1 MMHHKWLLVT
11 LVVLGFA
18 EVAPCEAGETVV
30 LRAQLKLLQSKV
42 DRQAGELKALRERIE
57 QLRQANARLKDLCD
71 RAAIDTKVPE
81 APDPAAKP
89 EPDQKP
95 VGGSATP
102 TAKSIPVSF
111 KQVLAYTFHQTGA
124 AEKEKMSIGRT
135 KVIERALAKTKAML
149 ARGPI
154 TLTYRVITLDTEKE
168 GEVKLNVGYPR
179 EVLDACV
186 AAKTLTLKK
195 AMSLEM
201 RSYGTFSIALS
212 SKQALTVR
220 KGAKIILRGK
230 ASLPDKSPSRKSSAG
245 SMVVFRPYGWPT
257 PMRRSFIRRHY
268 VLLEDS
274 TLLLNGRK
282 VEFAE

>member
-1 MMHHKWLLVT
+1 MKHCKWFLVT
-11 LVVLGFA
+11 LVVFGVSDF
-18 EVAPCEAGETVV
+18 APCEVGETVV
-30 LRAQLKLLQSKV
+30 LKAQLKLLQGKI
-42 DRQAGELKALRERIE
+42 DKQAGELKALRERVE
-57 QLRQANARLKDLCD
+57 QLKQTNARLKGLCD
-71 RAAIDTKVPE
+71 KAAIDTEVPE
-81 APDPAAKP
+81 APDPVAKP

-95 VGGSATP
+95 VGGSAKP

-154 TLTYRVITLDTEKE
+154 TLTYRVLTVDTEKE
-168 GEVKLNVGYPR
+168 GEVKLNVGYPK

-230 ASLPDKSPSRKSSAG
+230 ASLHGKSPSRESSAG
-245 SMVVFRPYGWPT
+245 SMVVFRLYGWPT
-257 PMRRSFIRRHY
+257 PVRSFIRRHY
-268 VLLEDS
+268 LLLQDY

-282 VEFAE
+282 VEFAK

>member
-18 EVAPCEAGETVV
+18 EVAPCEVGETVV
-30 LRAQLKLLQSKV
+30 LKAQLKLLQSKV
-42 DRQAGELKALRERIE
+42 DRQTGELNALRERVE
-57 QLRQANARLKDLCD
+57 QLKQTNTRLKGLCD
-71 RAAIDTKVPE
+71 KAGIDTKVQE
-81 APDPAAKP
+81 TSNPAAT

-95 VGGSATP
+95 IGGSAKP
-102 TAKSIPVSF
+102 TARSIPVSF

-135 KVIERALAKTKAML
+135 KVIERALVKTKAML

-154 TLTYRVITLDTEKE
+154 ILTYRVVNLDTDKE
-168 GEVKLNVGYPR
+168 GEVKLNVGYPK

-186 AAKTLTLKK
+186 AAKTLTRKK
-195 AMSLEM
+195 AMTLEM
-201 RSYGTFSIALS
+201 RSYGTFSITMS

-230 ASLPDKSPSRKSSAG
+230 ASLHGRFPSRESAAG
-245 SMVVFRPYGWPT
+245 SVAVFRYYGWPT
-257 PMRRSFIRRHY
+257 SVRSFIREHQ
-268 VLLEDS
+268 LLVKDP

-282 VEFAE
+282 VELAR